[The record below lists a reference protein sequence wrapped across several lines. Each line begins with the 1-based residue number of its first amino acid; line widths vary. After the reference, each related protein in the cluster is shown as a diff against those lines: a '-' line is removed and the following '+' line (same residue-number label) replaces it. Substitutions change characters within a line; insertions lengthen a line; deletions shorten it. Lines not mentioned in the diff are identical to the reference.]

1 MKLLVVSLLVICS
14 LVTAQFG
21 DCPLPTESD
30 ILSALILLLNSND
43 GIQSNPNLTEPVHYT
58 CQAQGSRRDTYRS
71 VAIIATFTPN
81 PGQPETTRIFQLRCG
96 SGNTWDADTNGQLQ
110 APISGI
116 SNITRTDC
124 FQCTHAGGPGLDSDR
139 CRGKLLD
146 CCSVVCVSLLYF
158 SL

>member
-1 MKLLVVSLLVICS
+1 MLPLVA
-14 LVTAQFG
+14 AQSG
-21 DCPLPTESD
+21 DCPLPTEDD
-30 ILSALILLLNSND
+30 ISSALRLLLMNFD
-43 GIQSNPNLTEPVHYT
+43 GIQSPNPSWTEPVHYT
-58 CQAQGSRRDTYRS
+58 CQAQGIRRDTYRS

-81 PGQPETTRIFQLRCG
+81 PGQPETTKVFQLRCV
-96 SGNTWDADTNGQLQ
+96 SGNTWDADTNGQLR

-146 CCSVVCVSLLYF
+146 CCSVVCITSLH
-158 SL
+158 